1 MARGFSVSVDILRGE
16 DTRGSEQTLV
26 SRECQFR

>member
-1 MARGFSVSVDILRGE
+1 MARCFSVSVGILCGE
-16 DTRGSEQTLV
+16 DTLGSEQTLV

>member
-1 MARGFSVSVDILRGE
+1 MARGFSAAVDILRGE
-16 DTRGSEQTLV
+16 DTPGPEQTLV